1 MLVQSLLTCRAERI
15 VSLRGLDGLSSLQK
29 GLQNMSYVAN
39 TVLDDGDRKASK
51 TGGYYQ
57 VAKSDGQDWDSV
69 IFCE

>member
-1 MLVQSLLTCRAERI
+1 
-15 VSLRGLDGLSSLQK
+15 
-29 GLQNMSYVAN
+29 MSYVAN